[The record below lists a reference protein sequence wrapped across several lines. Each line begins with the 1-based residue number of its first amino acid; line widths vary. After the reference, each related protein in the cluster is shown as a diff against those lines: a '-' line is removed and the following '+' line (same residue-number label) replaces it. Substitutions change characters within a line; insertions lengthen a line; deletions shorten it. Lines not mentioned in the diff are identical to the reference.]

1 MKKVKSLASIILLY
15 LFRGRRGKMS
25 FKSCRSYWYFR
36 HAVKNK
42 SRFILDDESKDFLKA
57 VENTCASRI
66 KTISISDSLWRAQIG
81 CDYMPL
87 YQDDIHVDD
96 LPIPFA
102 FERMKPL
109 SNSASEGRANPK
121 GIPYLYVATD
131 KETAMSEVRPS
142 LGAILSVGEF
152 QPTRELKIIDFSVHQ
167 GKMKLFIKEPDET
180 KRAEA
185 VWTDMDN
192 AFSIPTINSDFHSDY
207 VPTQIIAELI
217 KSLGYDGIA
226 YKSSLSS
233 GHNIALFDLEAA
245 TISECKIY
253 KVNKVNYG
261 FESVKNQFNQ
271 S

>member
-1 MKKVKSLASIILLY
+1 
-15 LFRGRRGKMS
+15 MS
-25 FKSCRSYWYFR
+25 FKSWRSYGQFR

-57 VENTCASRI
+57 IEGTCISRLKKI
-66 KTISISDSLWRAQIG
+66 AISQPLWRAQIG
-81 CDYMPL
+81 CDYIPE
-87 YQDDIHVDD
+87 YQENIHVDD
-96 LPIPFA
+96 IPVPFA

-142 LGAILSVGEF
+142 LGALLSVGRFE
-152 QPTRELKIIDFSVHQ
+152 PTRELNIIDFSVHQ
-167 GKMKLFIKEPDET
+167 GKMKIFHKEPDEE
-180 KRAEA
+180 KRTEA
-185 VWTDMDN
+185 VWTAMDN
-192 AFSIPTINSDFHSDY
+192 AFSIPTSNTDFNSDY

-226 YKSSLSS
+226 YKSSLAN
-233 GHNIALFDLEAA
+233 GHNIALFDLDMAK
-245 TISECKIY
+245 ISECSIY
-253 KVNKVNYG
+253 KVNKVNFG
-261 FESVKNQFNQ
+261 FESVENQFTQ